1 MLSWSWEPRKYGLK
15 VTRGVVMHWI
25 NSKKGNGGYSAGLVH
40 DIGVWSELI
49 EEFVC
54 SHILREGNMVDVGSK
69 GCTAYA

>member
-1 MLSWSWEPRKYGLK
+1 
-15 VTRGVVMHWI
+15 MHWI

-40 DIGVWSELI
+40 DIGIWSELI
-49 EEFVC
+49 KEFVC